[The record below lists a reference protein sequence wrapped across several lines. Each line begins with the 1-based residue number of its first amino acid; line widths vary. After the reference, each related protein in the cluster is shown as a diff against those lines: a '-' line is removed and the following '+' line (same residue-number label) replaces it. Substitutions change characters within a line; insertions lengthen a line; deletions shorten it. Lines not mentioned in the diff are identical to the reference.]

1 MAGIPIPSRKKNIR
15 LIWILTKF
23 RMTLAMRNRA
33 FLFFGVIIPVGLLF
47 LFSAIFARHG
57 GTRVAYV
64 LASILAM
71 TVMGSFWGLSQQL
84 VIFREQGI
92 LRRFRLAP
100 VGAGAMLA
108 SSILSN
114 FLLTL
119 PAVAVELVLAR
130 WVLHMSGW
138 GNLASILVLVTL
150 GAATF
155 ATLGLVVASVANSMM
170 ETQVIN
176 QLLWLSF
183 LLLSGVTIPLPNL
196 PGWLQNFALYL
207 PATYLVTGLQRA
219 LLEFTPLSKLG
230 AEMLSLGGSTLIA
243 FFISQQIFRWEPEEK
258 LPARAKA
265 WTAAALVPFL
275 LLGAWE
281 TAHGQRRVQAR
292 TVFESIFE
300 RPARAPEKTPPGLN
314 TPNR

>member
-1 MAGIPIPSRKKNIR
+1 
-15 LIWILTKF
+15 
-23 RMTLAMRNRA
+23 MRNRA
-33 FLFFGVIIPVGLLF
+33 FLFFGVIIPVGMLF
-47 LFSAIFARHG
+47 MFSAIFARG
-57 GTRVAYV
+57 GGRPVAYV

-108 SSILSN
+108 SSVVSN

-119 PAVAVELVLAR
+119 PAIAVEFALAR
-130 WVLHMSGW
+130 WMLHMTEW
-138 GNLASILVLVTL
+138 GNLLSILILVTL

-176 QLLWLSF
+176 QILWLAF
-183 LLLSGVTIPLPNL
+183 ILVSGVTIPLPNL
-196 PGWLQNFALYL
+196 PGWLQTFALYL

-219 LLEFTPLSKLG
+219 LIGFASPSQLG
-230 AEMLSLGGSTLIA
+230 AEILSLGGCTVIA
-243 FFISQQIFRWEPEEK
+243 FFISKQIFRWEPEEK
-258 LPARAKA
+258 VAPRAKA

-275 LLGAWE
+275 LLGMWE
-281 TAHGQRRVQAR
+281 TAHGQRRAEAR
-292 TVFESIFE
+292 SIFDTAYE
-300 RPARAPEKTPPGLN
+300 RPARAPQDKAAPATPV
-314 TPNR
+314 PNAPKQ